1 MGRDTDAYASVS
13 TGSLRLKVND
23 SGKIKKSKSKKKKK
37 KKNRERSASPEM
49 GKGLNKIDKE
59 PNYRFAKDI
68 AKETPAWNPGDVQ
81 GKERTDADE
90 EFGDDFRPTLTKSEI
105 KFFERSRQREMDR
118 ILLKASKSHKERV
131 EDFNRKLAD
140 ISELHFDIPKISWT
154 K

>member
-1 MGRDTDAYASVS
+1 M
-13 TGSLRLKVND
+13 
-23 SGKIKKSKSKKKKK
+23 
-37 KKNRERSASPEM
+37 
-49 GKGLNKIDKE
+49 
-59 PNYRFAKDI
+59 
-68 AKETPAWNPGDVQ
+68 Q

-118 ILLKASKSHKERV
+118 ILLKVLFWYTKFWSYVVFKASKSHKERV